1 MATKKVINGQEYDL
15 QGTDWQGEINKAV
28 ASGDL
33 AAAAQFE
40 AARNEKIASKTYQ
53 DNGGKQTATNNYSS
67 YLNTGSSSGGSS
79 SSNKYAGTDYHQDA
93 IDAAI
98 AGDWDAVIE
107 ALNNRE
113 AKVTATGENYG
124 KTSAQIYAELMAQY
138 GQQIPEYENTRS
150 PQIDAML
157 DSILNREPFSYD
169 YTTDPTYLAYEQ
181 QYKRLG
187 DRARED
193 TLGDIAGLTGGY
205 ASSWAASAASQAQ
218 NDYNSQLSGIIPELY
233 DAAYNRY
240 LNEDSLKR
248 DDLSILLGLEQTDYD
263 RYRDSVGDYQW
274 QQSFDTSNDQWQQTF
289 DWNKT
294 VDQWNMSNTEA
305 TQKFDQ
311 LMSKWQMTGVA
322 DEEVAKG
329 LGVPVGA
336 TTESYYFNSAQLA
349 LDQAKLSMS
358 QQQAAKADKAES
370 EANAEKAATIN
381 RIAEQAKIAAQN
393 GAEGSYSG
401 ANFILDT
408 MADYKNT
415 LGAALTYSDYMAI
428 GTQAGIP
435 DYILEDAYY
444 DRADEIVKEGNKPDN
459 TAVTTKTY
467 WKNAAIAS
475 GDPEAFLSS
484 NMITI
489 MSYGIDY
496 SELLNEV
503 MDSY

>member
-1 MATKKVINGQEYDL
+1 MAKKVINGQEYDL

-28 ASGDL
+28 ASGDM

-67 YLNTGSSSGGSS
+67 YLNTGGSS
-79 SSNKYAGTDYHQDA
+79 ASNKYAGTDYHQDA

-98 AGDWDAVIE
+98 GGDWDAVLD
-107 ALNNRE
+107 ALNKRE
-113 AKVTATGENYG
+113 EKVTATGQNYG
-124 KTSAQIYAELMAQY
+124 KTSAQIYAELMEQY
-138 GQQIPEYENTRS
+138 GQQMPEYNNTRS
-150 PQIDAML
+150 PQIDAMV
-157 DSILNREPFSYD
+157 DAILNREPFSYD
-169 YTTDPTYLAYEQ
+169 HTTDPTYLAYEQ

-193 TLGDIAGLTGGY
+193 TLGDIAALNGGY
-205 ASSWAASAASQAQ
+205 ASSWATSAASQAQ
-218 NDYNSQLSGIIPELY
+218 NDFNSQLSGIIPELY

-274 QQSFDTSNDQWQQTF
+274 QQSFDTSNDQWQQSF

-294 VDQWNMSNTEA
+294 VDQWNMDM
-305 TQKFDQ
+305 QKVDQ

-322 DEEVAKG
+322 DEEVSEA

-336 TTESYYFNSAQLA
+336 TTESYYFNKAQLS

-358 QQQAAKADKAES
+358 QQQAAKADEAEAA
-370 EANAEKAATIN
+370 ANAEKTATIN
-381 RIAEQAKIAAQN
+381 RIAEQAKTAAQT
-393 GAEGSYSG
+393 GAEGLYSG

-415 LGAALTYSDYMAI
+415 IGTTLTYNDYMAI
-428 GTQAGIP
+428 GAQAGIP
-435 DYILEDAYY
+435 DYILNDAFY
-444 DRADEIVKEGNKPDN
+444 DRADEIAAEGTKPDN
-459 TAVTTKTY
+459 TEVKTKTY

-484 NMITI
+484 NMVTI

-496 SELLNEV
+496 IELLYEV